1 MASDKALENSIKTI
15 KSVFQRLAG
24 KHDDPTTISCFEFVT
39 GMQAEEQFSHMS
51 VDELK
56 EMFFDVAADGVVGE
70 QDYMIT
76 EEEFIN
82 ALTLKHPKSV
92 QQAELKAAFKEFDTD
107 GSGVI
112 TAGELRTK
120 LEEQG
125 WKFNDEQFERLTK
138 QADVNGDGNISFEE
152 FVNAFKQDRE

>member
-1 MASDKALENSIKTI
+1 MASEAPLDR
-15 KSVFQRLAG
+15 SVKKIRAVFKRLAG
-24 KHDDPTTISCFEFVT
+24 KHEDPTSITCFEFVS
-39 GMQAEEQFSHMS
+39 GMQADPQFEHMT
-51 VDELK
+51 VDEIK

>member
-1 MASDKALENSIKTI
+1 MSSPGRYIEEIKKVFRQMASLQGD
-15 KSVFQRLAG
+15 AG
-24 KHDDPTTISCFEFVT
+24 TVSCFEFVK
-39 GMQAEEQFSHMS
+39 GMQATEQFQHCS